1 MLDNVRTL
9 VEWAPLLG
17 YARRLS
23 AAVDDPGRADAIA
36 DAIEW
41 LASRTG
47 NRMDDELARLVA
59 AVLHTPQG
67 AALARWIADRA
78 ADLEKN
84 P

>member
-36 DAIEW
+36 DEI
-41 LASRTG
+41 G
-47 NRMDDELARLVA
+47 
-59 AVLHTPQG
+59 
-67 AALARWIADRA
+67 RA
-78 ADLEKN
+78 HV
-84 P
+84 